1 MKPKHKTPKHKTSKQ
16 MSKNRMSKKRKQM
29 AGDFVKTGTYG
40 CVFRPPLKC
49 VDAELNSKFSTG
61 FVSKLMKNYA
71 FSDEINEV
79 QIVSKIFDKKDD
91 DWQKKY
97 FVLPLKKDGCTINVK
112 DSTNELDIKDSN
124 LGTGGKDPCLLEW
137 TDISERPTSYKS
149 LNMVDGGKDL
159 NDFLVKKGRL
169 TTADFNVINNLM
181 IDLLVN
187 GIYEMNHL
195 GIYHFDIKA
204 GNIVY
209 NEQDGRMRLIDWGF
223 VKHIEKHK
231 IHTQREL
238 MQTLR
243 RLKSLGTL
251 YYGAHY
257 GHALLSSDFKALRE
271 SLPTTTAFSKYLMPH
286 KLGYMPLVAY
296 YPEHINDILVPNYT
310 AIVKQSKL
318 DYFKKVYLPNSDIFA
333 FLLIYLTISGYLES
347 SKIRENINNLINTY
361 ILSDTYSKNP
371 YNIENLEYSLRN
383 LSHSVGSPTKPSQ
396 SPRAS
401 VSPNTALLNKKLA
414 ENKITL
420 PEYNHLIKMN
430 ESRKALSP
438 SLVPPTMQRAKRTT
452 QKSSVYHSSH
462 SSPSSPLTQLWR
474 RQNITPLSAERLRHK
489 NKSVSR
495 ATPLS
500 PLSAF
505 RTRHGTASGIKRST
519 RKRRGASRRRHRLSQ
534 KRRHKS
540 RS

>member
-1 MKPKHKTPKHKTSKQ
+1 MKTKKTTTKRK
-16 MSKNRMSKKRKQM
+16 SKKRKQM
-29 AGDFVKTGTYG
+29 AGDFVKTGSYG

-49 VDAELNSKFSTG
+49 TDSELNSKFSAG
-61 FVSKLMKNYA
+61 FVSKLMKNNA
-71 FSDEINEV
+71 FRDEINEV
-79 QIVSKIFDKKDD
+79 ESVSKIFDKRDD
-91 DWQKKY
+91 EWQKKY
-97 FVLPLKKDGCTINVK
+97 FVLPLNKDGCTINVN

-124 LGTGGKDPCLLEW
+124 LGTGGLDPCLLEW
-137 TDISERPTSYKS
+137 PDISARPTSYKS

-159 NDFLVKKGRL
+159 NDVLVKKGIL

-209 NEQDGRMRLIDWGF
+209 NEHDGRMRLIDWGF
-223 VKHIEKHK
+223 VKHIDKRK
-231 IHTQREL
+231 IHTQHEL
-238 MQTLR
+238 EQTLR

-257 GHALLSSDFKALRE
+257 GHALLSSDFKALRQ
-271 SLPTTTAFSKYLMPH
+271 SRHATTAFKAYLMPH
-286 KLGYMPLVAY
+286 KLGYMPLFTY
-296 YPEHINDILVPNYT
+296 YPEHVSDILVPNYN
-310 AIVKQSKL
+310 AIVEQSKL

-333 FLLIYLTISGYLES
+333 FLIIYLTISGYLES

-383 LSHSVGSPTKPSQ
+383 LSNSVGSPTMPSQ

-401 VSPNTALLNKKLA
+401 VSPNTVLLNNKLA

-438 SLVPPTMQRAKRTT
+438 AL
-452 QKSSVYHSSH
+452 
-462 SSPSSPLTQLWR
+462 
-474 RQNITPLSAERLRHK
+474 
-489 NKSVSR
+489 
-495 ATPLS
+495 LS